1 MFHSFFGMKSID
13 TLLFFLRLNQLKW
26 FSVLLVFISINFITA
41 QVQYTENPSNQE
53 LIQAFQGNNLS
64 ITNATLL
71 SGNRNT
77 QIALF
82 QNGINGANLEIDEG
96 IYFSTGDINVEL
108 NSINS
113 NNSSSIGNDFIYEDP
128 DLLLL
133 EENAIFDV
141 VLFEFDI
148 QLSNF
153 SDGLL
158 FTYQFG
164 SEEYPDYVGSIFND
178 VFAIFIS
185 GPLFNSPQNIAQIP
199 TSGNPAAVN
208 YVNGG
213 VLGSASSAG
222 VEVDLTQTQFYINNG
237 HLNTGETNPE
247 NQPGPFPIL
256 VEFNGITTAI
266 TSQVEDLIPGE
277 TYTIKIA
284 LADTADPIFDSGVFF
299 TAIEANSIQ
308 PEVSFLKE
316 GVYLGNP
323 ERAEPGDE
331 VIYFFDIL
339 NEGEVEIS
347 NLTFEDDFF
356 ENPEIEG
363 LADASLQ
370 PGESFSFELSHFI
383 NQQEINEGA
392 LYNLASIS
400 YEAGQVATSVSSLD
414 PTPLPQDSPFY
425 DFNCHDCTVVLL
437 PQQPRISLIKKAEVA
452 QATSNIIVG
461 DQILYTFIVANTGN
475 VDLFD
480 VQIFDDLPDFEL
492 IGEPIDLLVGEENQT
507 HFSGVYFVKP
517 SDFAQRRVE
526 NQATAVGYTLL
537 DKEVIDLSDF
547 DLFTGDRPTILEI
560 PPCEIKIFNTITPNG
575 DNINDVFVIE
585 GIECFPDND
594 VKIFN
599 RWGVEI
605 YHEKAYDNQEV
616 SFNGISTARATFN
629 KNEGLPTGVY
639 YYVLQFVNDDD
650 EREVRKGAL
659 YIKQED

>member
-1 MFHSFFGMKSID
+1 MKSIA
-13 TLLFFLRLNQLKW
+13 TLLFLSRLSKIVHLG
-26 FSVLLVFISINFITA
+26 VLLSFFCFNFTSA
-41 QVQYTENPSNQE
+41 QVQFTENPSNEQ
-53 LIQAFQGNNLS
+53 LIQAFQGENLS

-82 QNGINGANLEIDEG
+82 ENGINSANLEIDEG

-113 NNSSSIGNDFIYEDP
+113 NNSSSISNEFTYEDT

-178 VFAIFIS
+178 VFAIFID
-185 GPLFNSPQNIAQIP
+185 GPGFTSPQNIAQIP

-213 VLGSASSAG
+213 VLGSASSTG

-256 VEFNGITTAI
+256 MEFNGITTAI
-266 TSQVEDLIPGE
+266 TSQVENLIPGE

-316 GVYLGNP
+316 GVYLGDP

-331 VIYFFDIL
+331 VIYFFDII
-339 NEGEVEIS
+339 NEGEVEIT

-363 LADASLQ
+363 LADVTLE

-392 LYNLASIS
+392 LYNLANIS
-400 YEAGQVATSVSSLD
+400 YEAGQVATSISSLD
-414 PTPLPQDSPFY
+414 PTPLSQDSPFY
-425 DFNCHDCTVVLL
+425 DFNCHDCTVVVL
-437 PQQPRISLIKKAEVA
+437 PQQPQISLIKIAEVA
-452 QATSNIIVG
+452 QTSSNILVG

-475 VDLFD
+475 VDLLD
-480 VQIFDDLPDFEL
+480 IQIFDDLPGFEL

-507 HFSGVYFVKP
+507 HFSGIYFVRA

-537 DKEVIDLSDF
+537 DEEVTDLSDF
-547 DLFTGDRPTILEI
+547 DLFTEDRPTIIEI
-560 PPCEIKIFNTITPNG
+560 PPCEIEIFNTITPNG
-575 DNINDVFVIE
+575 DNINDEFIIG

-599 RWGVEI
+599 RWGVEV
-605 YHEKAYDNQEV
+605 YHEKAYDNDAV
-616 SFNGISTARATFN
+616 SFNGISDARATFN
-629 KNEGLPTGVY
+629 KDEGLPTGVY
-639 YYVLQFVNDDD
+639 YYVLQYVNDDD
-650 EREVRKGAL
+650 EREVIKGAL